1 MADMTAT
8 HARSEVLK
16 EWRGPF
22 LETGL
27 LGILIY
33 LAFLTHYNRKI
44 ITNQDSLILSTP
56 VAILGLAER
65 EGNVTVLD
73 HVLDLSPHCLVVSE

>member
-1 MADMTAT
+1 MCAVRNFERMEW
-8 HARSEVLK
+8 SVLGD
-16 EWRGPF
+16 WTSRHPY
-22 LETGL
+22 L
-27 LGILIY
+27 Y

-56 VAILGLAER
+56 VAIPGLAER